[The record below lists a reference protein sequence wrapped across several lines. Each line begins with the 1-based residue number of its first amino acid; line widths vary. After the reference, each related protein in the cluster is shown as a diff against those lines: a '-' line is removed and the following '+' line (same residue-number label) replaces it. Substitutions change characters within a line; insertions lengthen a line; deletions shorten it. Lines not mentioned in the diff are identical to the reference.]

1 MECER
6 KTTSVLVLR
15 VGEESVMDADQEPYP
30 PDLKRP
36 LTFVFIQRISLTS
49 GIEAPSHN
57 NVKFNGCE

>member
-1 MECER
+1 M
-6 KTTSVLVLR
+6 LR

-57 NVKFNGCE
+57 NVKLNGCE